1 MCRHNGCVAERDSAP
16 KASQPVSGSEKTPET
31 ASAPSA
37 HDAGAPAALRGL
49 VDQGVLTE
57 SQLDA
62 VVTALAEDRPPPT
75 PAKLLSE
82 IAAYAG
88 AGLLLSGFVL
98 LLAASWEDMA
108 RIGRVA
114 LFALVALGLAAAGVA
129 LAGGPATLF
138 GAARRRVRDTGHTSR
153 TRLAVV
159 LFALAAAG
167 IAAAVGSGIDDG
179 NADFAWVYACLAGL
193 VVGVVG
199 YAAFPSLV
207 GVLVCAGFAV
217 AALNGVLNELWGID
231 DDLTG
236 VGFFVLG
243 SVWLGIARL
252 GAILERWAGYTVGIV
267 VALWGAQVTDLFT
280 ELVTASVLTA
290 LLAMGCFAVYATD
303 RSPVLVLGGSVA
315 LSLAAAEAV
324 WYWTD
329 GSVSAAGAVLVA
341 GAVVLGIGSVL
352 LTRVGKPS

>member
-1 MCRHNGCVAERDSAP
+1 M
-16 KASQPVSGSEKTPET
+16 SGSEKTPET
-31 ASAPSA
+31 TSASSA
-37 HDAGAPAALRGL
+37 HEAGAPAALRGL

-62 VVTALAEDRPPPT
+62 VVTALSEDRSPPT

-98 LLAASWEDMA
+98 LLAASWDDMA

-129 LAGGPATLF
+129 LAGGPAALF
-138 GAARRRVRDTGHTSR
+138 GAARRRIRDTGHTSR

-167 IAAAVGSGIDDG
+167 VAAAVGSGIDDG

-193 VVGVVG
+193 VVGVLG
-199 YAAFPSLV
+199 YAAFPSLI
-207 GVLVCAGFAV
+207 GVLVCAGFAA
-217 AALNGVLNELWGID
+217 AALSGVLNELWGID
-231 DDLTG
+231 DDLIG
-236 VGFFVLG
+236 IGFLVLG
-243 SVWLGIARL
+243 VVWLGVARV
-252 GAILERWAGYTVGIV
+252 GVVLERWAGYAVGIL
-267 VALWGAQVTDLFT
+267 VALWGAQITDAFAEHVMAYL
-280 ELVTASVLTA
+280 LTA
-290 LLAMGCFAVYATD
+290 LLAVVCFALYTTD
-303 RSPVLVLGGSVA
+303 RSPVLVLGGTAA
-315 LSLAAAEAV
+315 LSVAAAEAV
-324 WYWTD
+324 WHWTG
-329 GSVSAAGAVLVA
+329 GSISAAGAVLVA

-352 LTRVGKPS
+352 LTRVAKPS